1 MERISIDQV
10 LTYRYDCDYCG
21 RPGIEA
27 RVMGTGGRRGAWR
40 RYHPECSRAAKRAN
54 DRELARRRYR
64 RLKGLC
70 EECGRPADPWCDQ
83 CFS

>member
-1 MERISIDQV
+1 
-10 LTYRYDCDYCG
+10 
-21 RPGIEA
+21 
-27 RVMGTGGRRGAWR
+27 MGTGGRKGAWR